1 MILSNAGHAFHPLDM
16 SGAILGGGRI
26 GRLNHVGNDSVLLS
40 VIMLLK
46 VCFSSLGSIKN
57 LKVTVLVQANPDFF
71 SPYSLVI
78 YNQRD
83 SFFFP

>member
-1 MILSNAGHAFHPLDM
+1 MA
-16 SGAILGGGRI
+16 GAILGGGRI
-26 GRLNHVGNDSVLLS
+26 GRLNHAGNDSVLLS

-46 VCFSSLGSIKN
+46 VCFSGLDSIKN

-71 SPYSLVI
+71 PPCSLVM

-83 SFFFP
+83 SFFSPRVCICPSF